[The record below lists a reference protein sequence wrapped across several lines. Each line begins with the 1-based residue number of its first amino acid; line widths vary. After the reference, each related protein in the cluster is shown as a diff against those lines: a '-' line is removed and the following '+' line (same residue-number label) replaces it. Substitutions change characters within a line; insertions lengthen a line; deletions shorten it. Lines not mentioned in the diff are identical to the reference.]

1 MTAKAGSGP
10 ASPTTYVIGAGLAG
24 LSAATALAARGKTVE
39 LIEAA
44 TQAGGRCRSYVDP
57 TLQITID
64 NGNHLVLSGNH
75 ATMAYLAR
83 IGASDRLAGPDEAVF
98 QFCDVRDG
106 RRWTIRPNPGPL
118 AWWVLAKDRRVPGT
132 KAADYLALA
141 ALLGPQGD
149 KRIDQVIACKGPLW
163 DRLLEPFLLA
173 ALNTRPQDGS
183 AALAAAVIR
192 ETLAL
197 GGRHYKPRIASP
209 TLAAAFV
216 EPALAWL
223 AARGAVVSLGQRL
236 RALESEG
243 DRLTALSLA
252 DRRIAL
258 TPADT
263 VILAVPPWIA
273 QALLP
278 DLVVPDRF
286 QSIVNAHFLTAPP
299 AGAAPILGVIGGTAE
314 WIFAF
319 EERLSV
325 TVSGADAIVDL
336 DREALAG
343 RLWTDVAAAHA
354 LGDAPLPPWQI
365 VKEKRAT
372 FEATPAQNA
381 RRPGARTA
389 LANLVL
395 AGDWTDTGLPATI
408 EGAVR
413 SGHKAA
419 ELALTLAP

>member
-1 MTAKAGSGP
+1 MQD
-10 ASPTTYVIGAGLAG
+10 SPTTYVIGAGLAG
-24 LSAATALAARGKTVE
+24 LSAATALAARGQTVE

-44 TQAGGRCRSYVDP
+44 AQAGGRCRSYVDP

-83 IGASDRLAGPDEAVF
+83 IGASHRLAGPDEAVF

-106 RRWTIRPNPGPL
+106 TRWTIRPNPGPL
-118 AWWVLAKDRRVPGT
+118 AWWVLAKDRRVPGAS
-132 KAADYLALA
+132 AADYLALA

-149 KRIDQVIACKGPLW
+149 KRIDQVIRCEGPLW
-163 DRLLEPFLLA
+163 ERLLEPFLLA
-173 ALNTRPQDGS
+173 ALNTKPQEGS

-197 GGRHYKPRIASP
+197 GGRRYKPRIASP

-223 AARGAVVSLGQRL
+223 TARGATVSLGQRL
-236 RALESEG
+236 RNFDIQDGRVAAL
-243 DRLTALSLA
+243 ALA
-252 DRRIAL
+252 DRQIVLAP
-258 TPADT
+258 TDT

-273 QALLP
+273 QSLLP
-278 DLVVPDRF
+278 DLTVPDRF
-286 QSIVNAHFLTAPP
+286 QSIVNAHFLIAPP
-299 AGAAPILGVIGGTAE
+299 TGAAPILGVIGGTAE

-319 EERLSV
+319 EDRLSV

-336 DREALAG
+336 DRETLAA
-343 RLWTDVAAAHA
+343 RLWADVAKAHGLDA
-354 LGDAPLPPWQI
+354 APLPPWQI

-389 LANLVL
+389 FSNLIL

-419 ELALTLAP
+419 AMVGR